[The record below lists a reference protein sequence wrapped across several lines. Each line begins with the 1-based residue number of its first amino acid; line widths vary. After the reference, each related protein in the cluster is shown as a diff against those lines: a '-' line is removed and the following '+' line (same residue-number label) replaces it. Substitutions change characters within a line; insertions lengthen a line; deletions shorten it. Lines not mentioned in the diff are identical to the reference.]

1 MASMGRREMNTGFW
15 WGNMKD
21 GDGVEDLGVD
31 WKVNIKMY
39 FTEIGWE
46 SLDWIDVADNRDKWR

>member
-1 MASMGRREMNTGFW
+1 
-15 WGNMKD
+15 MKD